1 MTYEMYRQ
9 VGAEEATVL
18 AILDSLASACA
29 MHDPLKR
36 SLPPHPGLLNAP
48 AKQSQERL
56 EGRQTRAP
64 ALPGTPACKSL
75 LKALEAPFAIVDL
88 ETTGL
93 SPTRDDIIEIGALLV
108 DRATQSVH
116 EFSTLIKPG
125 MALPPKI
132 TQLTGINQEM
142 LDEHG
147 IGLREGFTRLQDFIG
162 DRPVFAHH
170 AEFDQAFLVSA
181 SARLGLCFSNA
192 MHDTICMAEAAWPDL
207 DSYALFSLAQ
217 RMGLG
222 NSPAHR
228 ALADARATLDVLI
241 EADRVLRGTTG
252 WPCQDRG
259 RR

>member
-1 MTYEMYRQ
+1 
-9 VGAEEATVL
+9 
-18 AILDSLASACA
+18 
-29 MHDPLKR
+29 MHDPLR
-36 SLPPHPGLLNAP
+36 RNLPPHPSLLKGPSKP
-48 AKQSQERL
+48 AQERL
-56 EGRQTRAP
+56 GGHGSSAP

-75 LKALEAPFAIVDL
+75 LKALEAPFTIVDL

-93 SPTRDDIIEIGALLV
+93 SPVRDEIIEIGALLV
-108 DRATQSVH
+108 DWRSQSVR
-116 EFSTLIKPG
+116 EFSTLIRPS

-132 TQLTGINQEM
+132 TQLTGIDQAM
-142 LDEHG
+142 LEEHG

-170 AEFDQAFLVSA
+170 AEFDQGFLVSA
-181 SARLGLCFSNA
+181 SARLGLGFANP
-192 MHDTICMAEAAWPDL
+192 MHDTICMAQAAWPDL

-241 EADRVLRGTTG
+241 EANRVLRGDSD
-252 WPCQDRG
+252 WPCRDRG

>member
-1 MTYEMYRQ
+1 M
-9 VGAEEATVL
+9 
-18 AILDSLASACA
+18 S
-29 MHDPLKR
+29 DPLR
-36 SLPPHPGLLNAP
+36 RNLPPHPSLLKDPSRP
-48 AKQSQERL
+48 AQERL
-56 EGRQTRAP
+56 GGRGSSAP

-93 SPTRDDIIEIGALLV
+93 SPSRDEIIEIGALLV
-108 DRATQSVH
+108 DWRSRSVR
-116 EFSTLIKPG
+116 EFSTLIKPSI
-125 MALPPKI
+125 ALPPKT
-132 TQLTGINQEM
+132 TQITGIDQAM

-147 IGLREGFTRLQDFIG
+147 IGLRAGFTRLQAFIG

-170 AEFDQAFLVSA
+170 AEFDQGFLVNA
-181 SARLGLCFSNA
+181 SARLGLGFPNV
-192 MHDTICMAEAAWPDL
+192 MYDTICMAEAAWPSL

-241 EADRVLRGTTG
+241 EADRVLRGTSD
-252 WPCQDRG
+252 WPCRK

>member
-1 MTYEMYRQ
+1 M
-9 VGAEEATVL
+9 
-18 AILDSLASACA
+18 S
-29 MHDPLKR
+29 DPLNR
-36 SLPPHPGLLNAP
+36 NLPPHPSLLKESSRP
-48 AKQSQERL
+48 AQEHL
-56 EGRQTRAP
+56 GGRGSGTP
-64 ALPGTPACKSL
+64 ALPGTRTCQSL

-93 SPTRDDIIEIGALLV
+93 NPARDEIIEIGALLV
-108 DRATQSVH
+108 DWRSQSVR
-116 EFSTLIKPG
+116 EFSTLVRPN
-125 MALPPKI
+125 MALLPKI
-132 TQLTGINQEM
+132 TQLTGIDQAM

-147 IGLREGFTRLQDFIG
+147 TGLREGFTRLQAFIG

-170 AEFDQAFLVSA
+170 AEFDQGFLVNA
-181 SARLGLCFSNA
+181 SARLGLGFSNV
-192 MHDTICMAEAAWPDL
+192 MYDTICMAEAAWPDL

-241 EADRVLRGTTG
+241 EADRVLRGASD
-252 WPCQDRG
+252 WPCRDRK